1 MKNICVAFEL
11 FDGEVSNIPPGY
23 KEINFQLIFNKN
35 MGEKFKSKARMVAG
49 GHNTDVP
56 SILTYSSILSRD
68 SICIDFTVKYLNNLK
83 VIGRDI
89 QNAYLTALPH
99 EKSMYYSRC

>member
-11 FDGEVSNIPPGY
+11 FDGEVSDIPPGY
-23 KEINFQLIFNKN
+23 KEINFQLIFDKK
-35 MGEKFKSKARMVAG
+35 MGEKFKSKARMVAC